1 MNENVFSQPW
11 TSWSTLGH
19 AFWRSTRIPSR
30 TGSVHERTFGI
41 PSTCIR
47 QFGHAPVMQNRP
59 RARWYLNERPVIETP
74 AAASAEPIVS
84 PSNAPTVRPSI
95 ANVIGRSRRIASP
108 GRGGS
113 RSVTRSKPRRWAR
126 RRREPPADVGLRAW
140 PLTRPERP
148 PDLVRAGVALREEP
162 LPAPVAMEP
171 PLGLPTVDVLSEE
184 QVAGQLAV
192 GCARTGS
199 SRAFASVGELERLP
213 RPAVRTV
220 DEEGH
225 GRAAASWGT
234 QTRQV
239 TLSRT
244 ARSAFR

>member
-1 MNENVFSQPW
+1 MNENVLSQPW
-11 TSWSTLGH
+11 MSWSTLGH

-47 QFGHAPVMQNRP
+47 QLGHPPVMQNRP

-84 PSNAPTVRPSI
+84 PSNASIVRPSN
-95 ANVIGRSRRIASP
+95 ANETGRSRRMASP

-113 RSVTRSKPRRWAR
+113 RSVTRSRPRRR
-126 RRREPPADVGLRAW
+126 GSPPPDGSPVSLA
-140 PLTRPERP
+140 RPERP
-148 PDLVRAGVALREEP
+148 PDLVRPGVPFGQEP
-162 LPAPVAMEP
+162 LPAPVAMQP
-171 PLGLPTVDVLSEE
+171 PFGLPAVDVLAEE
-184 QVAGQLAV
+184 QVAGQVPV
-192 GCARTGS
+192 GCVGS
-199 SRAFASVGELERLP
+199 GPARAFAAVGELERLP

-225 GRAAASWGT
+225 GRPLASLGT

-239 TLSRT
+239 TRSRT
-244 ARSAFR
+244 ASSAFR